1 MAHDSIFL
9 KNCSENCRF
18 NDMGADAMQRFYN
31 RMTFIRFTLVVL
43 FLIGYGTSAAC
54 AGAEADELRQKIADI
69 GLLKEQLTDRI
80 QQAEGVLAA
89 LLAQQRNLVDEVR
102 LLQKSY
108 DMKSYEQVKNF
119 DRARYNIELLRS
131 LTAYADAF
139 AQKIQ
144 FYHSG
149 FDKLTY
155 LRQSAEDDIKMI
167 QTMNN
172 FEIDALTTQISLVIN
187 TYLREAH
194 VIQIDPEKIEL
205 PSSESVWKKIIQKK
219 L

>member
-1 MAHDSIFL
+1 
-9 KNCSENCRF
+9 
-18 NDMGADAMQRFYN
+18 MQRYYT
-31 RMTFIRFTLVVL
+31 RMTFIKCTLVAL
-43 FLIGYGTSAAC
+43 FIIGCWTSAAR
-54 AGAEADELRQKIADI
+54 AGSEADELRQKIADI

-80 QQAEGVLAA
+80 QQAEGVLAE

-108 DMKSYEQVKNF
+108 DMKSYEQVTNF

-131 LTAYADAF
+131 LTAYAEAF
-139 AQKIQ
+139 TQKIQ

-149 FDKLTY
+149 YDKLTY
-155 LRQSAEDDIKMI
+155 LRQLAEDDIKMI
-167 QTMNN
+167 QTMNH

-194 VIQIDPEKIEL
+194 VIQVDPEKIEL
-205 PSSESVWKKIIQKK
+205 PSSESIWNKIIQDK

>member
-1 MAHDSIFL
+1 
-9 KNCSENCRF
+9 
-18 NDMGADAMQRFYN
+18 MQRYYT
-31 RMTFIRFTLVVL
+31 RMTFIKCTLVAL
-43 FLIGYGTSAAC
+43 FIIGCWTSAAR
-54 AGAEADELRQKIADI
+54 AGSEADELRQKIADI

-80 QQAEGVLAA
+80 QQAEGVLAE

-108 DMKSYEQVKNF
+108 DMKSYEQVTNF

-131 LTAYADAF
+131 LTAYTEAF
-139 AQKIQ
+139 TQKIQ

-149 FDKLTY
+149 YDKLTY
-155 LRQSAEDDIKMI
+155 LRQLAEDDIKMI

-205 PSSESVWKKIIQKK
+205 PSAESIWEKVVQKKI
-219 L
+219 

>member
-1 MAHDSIFL
+1 MRL
-9 KNCSENCRF
+9 GGN
-18 NDMGADAMQRFYN
+18 AMQRYFN
-31 RMTFIRFTLVVL
+31 RMTFIRCTLVAL
-43 FLIGYGTSAAC
+43 FFIGYWTGTAC
-54 AGAEADELRQKIADI
+54 AGSEADELRQKIADI
-69 GLLKEQLTDRI
+69 GLLKTQLTDRM
-80 QQAEGVLAA
+80 QQAEGVLAE
-89 LLAQQRNLVDEVR
+89 LLTQQRNLVDEVR

-108 DMKSYEQVKNF
+108 DMKSYAQVKNF

-139 AQKIQ
+139 TQKIQ
-144 FYHSG
+144 FYHAG
-149 FDKLTY
+149 YDKLTY

-205 PSSESVWKKIIQKK
+205 PSAESIWEKVVQKK

>member
-1 MAHDSIFL
+1 MIL
-9 KNCSENCRF
+9 EGN
-18 NDMGADAMQRFYN
+18 AMQRDYN
-31 RMTFIRFTLVVL
+31 RMTLIRCTLVAL
-43 FLIGYGTSAAC
+43 FFIGFWSGVAF
-54 AGAEADELRQKIADI
+54 AGSEGDELRQKIADI
-69 GLLKEQLTDRI
+69 GLLKAQLTDRI
-80 QQAEGVLAA
+80 QQAEGVLAG

-102 LLQKSY
+102 LLHKSY

-139 AQKIQ
+139 TQKIQ
-144 FYHSG
+144 FYHAG
-149 FDKLTY
+149 YDKLTY

-167 QTMNN
+167 QTMNH

-194 VIQIDPEKIEL
+194 VIQIDPENIEL
-205 PSSESVWKKIIQKK
+205 PSSESIWNKIIQEK

>member
-1 MAHDSIFL
+1 
-9 KNCSENCRF
+9 
-18 NDMGADAMQRFYN
+18 MQRYYT
-31 RMTFIRFTLVVL
+31 RMTVFRFTLVAL
-43 FLIGYGTSAAC
+43 FFIGSWTGAAR
-54 AGAEADELRQKIADI
+54 AGSEADELRQKIADI

-89 LLAQQRNLVDEVR
+89 LLTQQRNLVDEVR

-108 DMKSYEQVKNF
+108 DMKAYEQVTNF

-139 AQKIQ
+139 SQKIQ

-149 FDKLTY
+149 YDQLTY
-155 LRQSAEDDIKMI
+155 LRQLAEDDIKMI
-167 QTMNN
+167 QTMNH

-205 PSSESVWKKIIQKK
+205 PSSESIWDKIVQKK

>member
-1 MAHDSIFL
+1 
-9 KNCSENCRF
+9 
-18 NDMGADAMQRFYN
+18 MQRYN
-31 RMTFIRFTLVVL
+31 TRMTLIRLTLVTL
-43 FLIGYGTSAAC
+43 FFIGFWTGAAC
-54 AGAEADELRQKIADI
+54 AGSEADELRQKIADI

-89 LLAQQRNLVDEVR
+89 LLTQQRNLVDEVR

-139 AQKIQ
+139 TQKIQ
-144 FYHSG
+144 FYHAG
-149 FDKLTY
+149 YDKLTY
-155 LRQSAEDDIKMI
+155 LRQSAQDDIKMI

-187 TYLREAH
+187 TYLRQAH